1 MPSSFTWLDYS
12 EHERRK
18 MLDAIRLFKDQGT
31 VDELGIGTIR
41 DTFADLFFPGTG
53 TVQTRARY
61 FLFVPWMYLNLERN
75 KVPASSFATRARENE
90 VRLIDVLADSGDS
103 KGTIGVLARKGLK
116 RLPSSIYWQGL
127 GAWGIR
133 RFQGSQDSYHRS
145 IDGFYD
151 SNKGIHLTDD
161 KEPVGSRVPF
171 NWHSALPTIPK
182 EFPRN
187 ISLKL
192 TRLEGEYLRE
202 RILASA
208 RHTLLAFLVDF
219 GELTKDTFFPWE
231 HHQFN
236 QFPAPI
242 RTQIE
247 HARNFSDLFH
257 GAAVLY
263 NLMLAQAKKVDQEID
278 DYSSR
283 LEQWAEDITAR
294 HASLFKWDR
303 AKFWQIV
310 ATGNHRV
317 PLLTRAFVDNWIDQ
331 VLSKTD
337 LFGIGKSQPLRLL
350 VQERERQL
358 KKNLARLSNQRSLE
372 LWNGEAGTRPIDYR
386 WGNAQTI
393 VRDILEAIADA

>member
-61 FLFVPWMYLNLERN
+61 FLLVPWMYVTLERS
-75 KVPASSFATRARENE
+75 KISASIFAAKARENE
-90 VRLIDVLADSGDS
+90 VRLIDVLADSDDS
-103 KGTIGVLARKGLK
+103 EGTIGVLARKGLK

-133 RFQGSQDSYHRS
+133 RFQGSQDRYHRS

-151 SNKGIHLTDD
+151 SHQQIQLTDD
-161 KEPVGSRVPF
+161 KEPVGSRVPL
-171 NWHSALPTIPK
+171 NWHSALPSIPK
-182 EFPRN
+182 EFPRKV
-187 ISLKL
+187 SLKL
-192 TRLEGEYLRE
+192 TKLEGEYLRE
-202 RILASA
+202 RILASS
-208 RHTLLAFLVDF
+208 RHTLLAFLVDR
-219 GELTKDTFFPWE
+219 GEVAQDTGFPWE

-236 QFPAPI
+236 QFPVSI
-242 RTQIE
+242 RTQLE
-247 HARNFSDLFH
+247 HARNFSELFH
-257 GAAVLY
+257 GAALLY
-263 NLMLAQAKKVDQEID
+263 NLMLAQAKKVEKEIEN
-278 DYSSR
+278 YSSR

-294 HASLFKWDR
+294 HAFLFEWDR
-303 AKFWQIV
+303 ATFWEIV

-317 PLLTRAFVDNWIDQ
+317 PHLTHAFVNNWIDQ
-331 VLSKTD
+331 VSSLTD
-337 LFGIGKSQPLRLL
+337 VFRVGSSRSLRLL

-358 KKNLARLSNQRSLE
+358 KKNLARLSNHRSLE

-386 WGNAQTI
+386 WSNAQVI
-393 VRDILEAIADA
+393 VKDILEAVADA

>member
-1 MPSSFTWLDYS
+1 
-12 EHERRK
+12 

-61 FLFVPWMYLNLERN
+61 FLLVPWMYLNLERN
-75 KVPASSFATRARENE
+75 RISASIFAAKAREHE
-90 VRLIDVLADSGDS
+90 VRLIDVLADSEDS
-103 KGTIGVLARKGLK
+103 SGTIGVLARKGLK

-151 SNKGIHLTDD
+151 SQRQIQFTDD
-161 KEPVGSRVPF
+161 KEPVGSRVHS
-171 NWHSALPTIPK
+171 NWHSGLPPIPK

-187 ISLKL
+187 VSLKL
-192 TRLEGEYLRE
+192 TKLEGEYLRE
-202 RILASA
+202 RILASS
-208 RHTLLAFLVDF
+208 RHTLLAFLVDR
-219 GELTKDTFFPWE
+219 GEVTQNTDFPWE

-236 QFPAPI
+236 QFPVLI
-242 RTQIE
+242 RTQLE
-247 HARNFSDLFH
+247 HARNFSELFH
-257 GAAVLY
+257 GAALLY
-263 NLMLAQAKKVDQEID
+263 NLMLAQTKKVDKEID
-278 DYSSR
+278 NYSSR
-283 LEQWAEDITAR
+283 LEQWSEDITAR
-294 HASLFKWDR
+294 RSFLSKWDR
-303 AKFWQIV
+303 GTFWEIV
-310 ATGNHRV
+310 DTGNHRV
-317 PLLTRAFVDNWIDQ
+317 PHLTRAFVNNWIDQ
-331 VLSKTD
+331 ILALTD
-337 LFGIGKSQPLRLL
+337 AFRIGNSVGLRLL

-386 WGNAQTI
+386 WSNAQVI
-393 VRDILEAIADA
+393 IKDILEAVADA